1 MNMWLF
7 DFYSEYKRKTYL
19 VTFIAVKTGRKGGKN
34 GQYHNS

>member
-7 DFYSEYKRKTYL
+7 DYIMNIRENRIL
-19 VTFIAVKTGRKGGKN
+19 TFIAVKTGRKGGKN